1 MSAGIGKAP
10 ESFRT
15 KTQILDIAAIEQ
27 LVRASG
33 VFNDSEI
40 AIARELI
47 EENLAKGEAASG
59 YRFIIAD
66 GPHGIEGYTCYGPIP
81 GTDGRFEVYWIVVS
95 RNARGG
101 GLASHLM
108 TATEDAVRSSGGVWL
123 FAETSTRED
132 YTPARRFY
140 VSKGYRQL
148 AEIPEWHADGDGLA
162 VYGKRLK

>member
-1 MSAGIGKAP
+1 MASAEA
-10 ESFRT
+10 FRT
-15 KTQILDIAAIEQ
+15 QTHSRDAEAIEN

-33 VFNDSEI
+33 VFNAAEV
-40 AIARELI
+40 AVARELV
-47 EENLAKGEAASG
+47 EENLAKGETASG

-66 GPHGIEGYTCYGPIP
+66 GPNGIDGYTCYGPIP
-81 GTDGRFEVYWIVVS
+81 GTDGRYEVYWIAVS
-95 RNARGG
+95 RGARGG
-101 GLASHLM
+101 GLAARLM
-108 TATEDAVRSSGGVWL
+108 AATEDAVRRMGGVWL

-140 VSKGYRQL
+140 VSQGYRQL